1 MVLIY
6 ITCIILY
13 FIGCIGV
20 YEYLVESFNVEF
32 KLGKNSTYVYSF
44 LVCTSFF
51 FFIGLFLFAIIILLS
66 LLIIFPLSFFIPQ
79 MKKWY

>member
-6 ITCIILY
+6 VACVLLY
-13 FIGCIGV
+13 FFGCIRV
-20 YEYLVESFNVEF
+20 YQVLIEDFNIEF

-51 FFIGLFLFAIIILLS
+51 FFIGMFLFAIIILLS

>member
-6 ITCIILY
+6 VVCVLLY
-13 FIGCIGV
+13 FFGCIRV
-20 YEYLVESFNVEF
+20 YQVLIEDFNIEF

-51 FFIGLFLFAIIILLS
+51 FFIGMFLLAIIALLS